1 MCDPTGGVATATV
14 VASTAAASTTAAA
27 ATTAAVTAAA
37 ASTAAASAA
46 AAAGTLTFSAAAG
59 TAAAASTFSL
69 ANLALGASLLSGAVG
84 AYGAYQQGQSGKAM
98 NDYQSKVLQQQQI
111 LNQRNAD
118 ANSTIVANQGAA
130 ESRAVARK
138 TAITMGAQAATA
150 AANGTAGSVSAND
163 IKVDTF
169 DTGHLDQLA
178 VQYNADV
185 KNWGI
190 ENGLQGENWN
200 LGVESDQYNMAGANA
215 EKAGYINAGAS
226 LIGTAAQVGN
236 NRLLLNSRGTGNY

>member
-1 MCDPTGGVATATV
+1 MCDPTGGVATAAV
-14 VASTAAASTTAAA
+14 VTSTAAASTTAAA

-46 AAAGTLTFSAAAG
+46 AAAGTLTF
-59 TAAAASTFSL
+59 TAAATGAATSAFTL
-69 ANLALGASLLSGAVG
+69 GNLALGASLLSGAVG

-98 NDYQSKVLQQQQI
+98 NEYQSKVLQQQQV

-130 ESRAVARK
+130 ESKAVARK
-138 TAITMGAQAATA
+138 TAITMGAQAAAA

-163 IKVDTF
+163 IRVDTF

-178 VQYNADV
+178 VQYNADL

-190 ENGLQGENWN
+190 QNGLQGEQWR
-200 LGVESDQYNMAGANA
+200 LGVESNEYNMAGANA
-215 EKAGYINAGAS
+215 EKAGFINSGAS
-226 LIGTAAQVGN
+226 LIGSAAQVAN
-236 NRLLLNSRGTGNY
+236 NRLLLRSRGSGIY